1 MENIPTVI
9 QKAGAKNF
17 SFALFK
23 NEKICYN
30 VEYAQNRF
38 LTEVYIMEQYTALK
52 RKALEKY
59 FSRMNDQQRKA
70 VFKIKGPLLILAGA
84 GSGKTTVLVNRIA
97 NMIYFGN
104 AYNTEQ
110 TYGTPSEQDIQFLKD
125 YIDGKTNDASTLA
138 DIVAYDCI
146 KPWSILAITFT
157 NKAAGELKER
167 LAGMLG
173 EAGQGITAAT
183 FHSACARILRRECDK
198 LGFSSSFTIYDSDD
212 SQRTVKSILR
222 ELNIS
227 EKMFPPR
234 AILSEISHAKDQL
247 QEPDEFI
254 TSAAGDYR
262 DLTIGKVYKHYQQKL
277 KAANAMDFDDIICHT
292 VKLFEQFPD
301 VLDHYQNLY
310 KYIMVDEYQ
319 DTNKAQFRLVSL
331 LSQKFHNLCVVGDDD
346 QSIYKFRGATIENIL
361 NFEEQFDCNSDT
373 DVIKLE
379 QNYRSTQN
387 ILNCANQLIS
397 NNHGRKGKNLW
408 TASGD
413 GEKVTVYKAS
423 SERSEA
429 KFVAD
434 TILEDINKGRKY
446 NDHAI
451 LYRMNA
457 QSNALEQTFIQSGIP
472 YKIIGGLKFYDRKE
486 IKDILAYL
494 SVINNHFD
502 FLRLRRI
509 INEPKRGIGEA
520 TVNALEQIT
529 SDLGDSPI
537 HIMQEAD
544 MLAPLVKRSKQLM
557 PVGDMLSELT
567 ELSDTLPLGELL
579 DKLLD
584 MTGYKR
590 YLEMQGDEGLTR
602 LENINELKSTMSSYD
617 ENAEEPSLSGFLEEI
632 SLYTDVDN
640 LDSDADYVVLM
651 TMHSAKGL
659 EFPIVFVVGM
669 EDNIFPSSRSL
680 ESEADTEEE
689 RRLAYVA
696 VTRAKEKLY
705 LTHAEER
712 MLYGRTDRN
721 RISRF
726 IKELPADCIEKESEA
741 TKPSVYL
748 NGYEKPHSMSLQQ
761 QIAQRKADRSSVTVN
776 TETFSA
782 GDRVIHKIFGE
793 GTVLSSKPMANDT
806 LVEIAFD
813 NRGTKKI
820 MANYTKIKK
829 I

>member
-17 SFALFK
+17 TADLFK

-167 LAGMLG
+167 LSGMLG
-173 EAGQGITAAT
+173 EAGQGITAST

-361 NFEEQFDCNSDT
+361 NFEEQIDCNSDT

-397 NNHGRKGKNLW
+397 NNQGRKGKNLW

-413 GEKVTVYKAS
+413 GEKVTIYKAS

-602 LENINELKSTMSSYD
+602 LENINELKSTMSSYE

-741 TKPSVYL
+741 AKPSVYL

>member
-1 MENIPTVI
+1 MR
-9 QKAGAKNF
+9 KKFAA
-17 SFALFK
+17 ALFK
-23 NEKICYN
+23 IEKICYN
-30 VEYAQNRF
+30 VGYGIKENF
-38 LTEVYIMEQYTALK
+38 TEVYIMEQFTALK

-222 ELNIS
+222 ELGIS

-234 AILSEISHAKDQL
+234 TILSEISHAKDLL
-247 QEPDEFI
+247 QEPDEYI
-254 TSAAGDYR
+254 ASAAGDYR
-262 DLTIGKVYKHYQQKL
+262 NLTIGKVYKHYQKKL
-277 KAANAMDFDDIICHT
+277 KAANAMDFDDMICHT

-361 NFEEQFDCNSDT
+361 NFEEQFDCNADT

-397 NNHGRKGKNLW
+397 NNQGRKGKNLW

-567 ELSDTLPLGELL
+567 ELSDTLPLAELL

-590 YLEMQGDEGLTR
+590 HLEMQGDEGLTR
-602 LENINELKSTMSSYD
+602 LENINELKSTMSSYE
-617 ENAEEPSLSGFLEEI
+617 ENADEPSLSGFLEEI

-726 IKELPADCIEKESEA
+726 IKELPADCIEKQAEE
-741 TKPSVYL
+741 TKASPYL

-761 QIAQRKADRSSVTVN
+761 QLAQRKADKSNFSVN
-776 TETFSA
+776 TETFA
-782 GDRVIHKIFGE
+782 PGDRVLHKIFGE